1 MLLINEYYVWK
12 IMAFITISADSSIE
26 EKISWA
32 DACYRKYKNNF
43 LEDVKIQKL
52 LNDFQ
57 KASSE
62 SLEEMIGIG
71 LVEECRKCEEEEG
84 GACCGKGIENRY
96 SGTLLLIN
104 LLLGTKLPSKAPDP
118 KSCFF
123 LGTKGCSLSARHVI
137 CVNYI
142 CKKITDSIPGQALNH
157 LREKEGTELDILF
170 ILNEKIKSVLRNL
183 K

>member
-1 MLLINEYYVWK
+1 MTYDE
-12 IMAFITISADSSIE
+12 ISADSSIE
-26 EKISWA
+26 DKISWA
-32 DACYRKYKNNF
+32 ADSYQKYRNVLTGDKEIRHLIEKF
-43 LEDVKIQKL
+43 H
-52 LNDFQ
+52 F
-57 KASSE
+57 ASSE
-62 SLEEMIGIG
+62 SLHEMIKIG
-71 LVEECRKCEEEEG
+71 LVDECRKCEEDEG

-104 LLLGTKLPSKAPDP
+104 LMLGVKLPERAFDP

-137 CVNYI
+137 CINYI
-142 CKKITDSIPGQALNH
+142 CKKITDRIPIQEINL

-170 ILNEKIKSVLRNL
+170 SLNEKVKYVLRNI